1 MCYNTDMRTQE
12 LIVLLLGILVVIAL
26 GGVLYL
32 TRSIVVPFTVAL
44 FLAYLLDPIV
54 RLLTRLRV
62 PLPVAV
68 GLALLTTFVFL
79 ALMGTLIY
87 ASAQSFAKEYPK
99 YEPKLRALVATIAT
113 HLDLTSPQW
122 QMADLGKRL
131 ASATV
136 AKAVL
141 SSLGSFVAFLGN
153 LLLIFFFMI
162 FILLGLHRLP
172 ARIQRAFGPEQAQR
186 VILVLEHITRQVQT
200 YLGTKAL
207 ISLVTGVLVNLV
219 LTLLNIDFAVL
230 WGALAF
236 LLNFIPHIGSPIA
249 AIPPILIAVLKFE
262 TLIPAVWVAA
272 SIAAINV
279 VLGGIIEPRLMG
291 WNLNLSPLLVILSL
305 LFWGRLWGVAGMVLA
320 VPIMAT
326 LKIICENLRLLR
338 PISLLMGG
346 D

>member
-1 MCYNTDMRTQE
+1 MRTQE
-12 LIVLLLGILVVIAL
+12 LIVILLGILVVIAL

-32 TRSIVVPFTVAL
+32 ARSIILPFVVAL

-62 PLPVAV
+62 PRPIAV
-68 GLALLTTFVFL
+68 CAALLTTFVFL

-99 YEPKLRALVATIAT
+99 YEPKLRLLIAT
-113 HLDLTSPQW
+113 VVTRLELAPPDW
-122 QMADLGKRL
+122 QMADLGKKL

-136 AKAVL
+136 AKAL
-141 SSLGSFVAFLGN
+141 LASLGSFVAFLGN
-153 LLLIFFFMI
+153 LLLIFLFMV
-162 FILLGLHRLP
+162 FILLGQHRLP

-186 VILVLEHITRQVQT
+186 ILRVLEDITRQVQT

-219 LTLLNIDFAVL
+219 LTLLGVDFAIL

-236 LLNFIPHIGSPIA
+236 TLNFIPHIGSPIA
-249 AIPPILIAVLKFE
+249 ALPPVLLAILQFDTLVPAAWAAV
-262 TLIPAVWVAA
+262 

-279 VLGGIIEPRLMG
+279 VLGGLIEPRLMG
-291 WNLNLSPLLVILSL
+291 WHLNLSPLLVILSL
-305 LFWGRLWGVAGMVLA
+305 LFWGWLWGIPGMVLA

-326 LKIICENLRLLR
+326 LKIICENLKPLR
-338 PISLLMGG
+338 AVSLLMSG